1 MSTPAPLPDL
11 PVTFRPTVT
20 RAVLLGLGAALFVVL
35 TAGALLTGSFTTG
48 DRITFTAAGLLVF
61 GVLALL
67 ARPKVV
73 ATEDGVTVVN
83 LATTRRLAWAQI
95 VRVNLRAGD
104 PWVRLDLSDGTT
116 LPAMGI
122 QPGIAKHQA
131 VAHARA
137 LRALAEAHGTA
148 PSAT

>member
-1 MSTPAPLPDL
+1 MSTPVPPPGL

-35 TAGALLTGSFTTG
+35 TAGALLTGSFSTG
-48 DRITFTAAGLLVF
+48 DRITFTTAGLVVF

-83 LATTRRLAWAQI
+83 MATTRKLAWAQI

-116 LPAMGI
+116 LSAMGI
-122 QPGIAKHQA
+122 QPGIAKQQA

-137 LRALAEAHGTA
+137 LRALAEAHGTGR
-148 PSAT
+148 SAT

>member
-20 RAVLLGLGAALFVVL
+20 RAVLLGLGAALFAVL
-35 TAGALLTGSFTTG
+35 TAGAWLTGSFTAG
-48 DRITFTAAGLLVF
+48 DRATFTAAGLFVF
-61 GVLALL
+61 GILALL

-148 PSAT
+148 RSAT

>member
-1 MSTPAPLPDL
+1 MSTPVPLPDL

-35 TAGALLTGSFTTG
+35 TAGALLTGSFSTG
-48 DRITFTAAGLLVF
+48 DRITFTTAGLLVF

-83 LATTRRLAWAQI
+83 LATTRKLAWAQI

-122 QPGIAKHQA
+122 QPGIAKQQA

-137 LRALAEAHGTA
+137 LRALAEAHGTGR
-148 PSAT
+148 SAT